1 MARSISYT
9 RKISEPIDSA
19 FEIISK
25 YKNYKDFIPGCIDS
39 RVISEEGDTQI
50 GQLEF
55 EMFGKSY
62 LIESKNKQSD
72 FKLEIEQIRG
82 PFESFKGH
90 WSLIE
95 KEKKT
100 EISFNAVFTLP
111 FLINAVTPDTLI
123 HKLSETIIE
132 SFIAKLS

>member
-9 RKISEPIDSA
+9 RKISEPIDRA
-19 FEIISK
+19 FEIISTYEN
-25 YKNYKDFIPGCIDS
+25 YKNFIPGCIDS
-39 RVISEEGDTQI
+39 RVISEERDMQV

-82 PFESFKGH
+82 PFESFKGC
-90 WSLIE
+90 WNLVE

-111 FLINAVTPDTLI
+111 FLINAVTPDSLI
-123 HKLSETIIE
+123 NKLSETIIE

>member
-9 RKISEPIDSA
+9 RKISEPIDSV
-19 FEIISK
+19 FEIIST

-39 RVISEEGDTQI
+39 RVISEEEDMQV
-50 GQLEF
+50 GQLKF
-55 EMFGKSY
+55 DMFGKSY

-82 PFESFKGH
+82 PFESFKGC
-90 WSLIE
+90 WNLVE

-111 FLINAVTPDTLI
+111 FLINAVTPDSLI
-123 HKLSETIIE
+123 NKLSETIIE

>member
-39 RVISEEGDTQI
+39 RVISEKGDMQI

-95 KEKKT
+95 NEKKT

>member
-1 MARSISYT
+1 MARSISYI

-19 FEIISK
+19 FEIIST

-39 RVISEEGDTQI
+39 RVISEEGDMQI

-55 EMFGKSY
+55 DMFGKSY

-82 PFESFKGH
+82 PFESFKGC

-95 KEKKT
+95 KEKK
-100 EISFNAVFTLP
+100 NRN
-111 FLINAVTPDTLI
+111 FL
-123 HKLSETIIE
+123 
-132 SFIAKLS
+132 

>member
-19 FEIISK
+19 FEIIST

-39 RVISEEGDTQI
+39 RVISEEGDMQI
-50 GQLEF
+50 GKLEF

-62 LIESKNKQSD
+62 VIESKNKQSD

-95 KEKKT
+95 KEKK
-100 EISFNAVFTLP
+100 NRN
-111 FLINAVTPDTLI
+111 FL
-123 HKLSETIIE
+123 
-132 SFIAKLS
+132 

>member
-39 RVISEEGDTQI
+39 RVISQEGDAQI

-72 FKLEIEQIRG
+72 FRLEIEQIRG
-82 PFESFKGH
+82 PFESFKGY

-111 FLINAVTPDTLI
+111 FLINAVTPDSLI

>member
-39 RVISEEGDTQI
+39 RVISEKGDMQI

>member
-9 RKISEPIDSA
+9 RKISEPIDRA
-19 FEIISK
+19 FEIISTYEN
-25 YKNYKDFIPGCIDS
+25 YKNFIPGCIDS
-39 RVISEEGDTQI
+39 RVISEERDMQV

-82 PFESFKGH
+82 PFESFKGC
-90 WSLIE
+90 WNLVE

-100 EISFNAVFTLP
+100 EISFNAAFTLP
-111 FLINAVTPDTLI
+111 FLINAVTPDSLI

>member
-39 RVISEEGDTQI
+39 RVIFEEGDMQI

-82 PFESFKGH
+82 PFESFKGC

-111 FLINAVTPDTLI
+111 FLINAVTPDSLI

>member
-19 FEIISK
+19 FELIST
-25 YKNYKDFIPGCIDS
+25 YKNYKDFIPGCTDS
-39 RVISEEGDTQI
+39 RVISEEGDMQI

-55 EMFGKSY
+55 EMLGKSY

-82 PFESFKGH
+82 PFESFKGY

-111 FLINAVTPDTLI
+111 FLINAVTPDSLI